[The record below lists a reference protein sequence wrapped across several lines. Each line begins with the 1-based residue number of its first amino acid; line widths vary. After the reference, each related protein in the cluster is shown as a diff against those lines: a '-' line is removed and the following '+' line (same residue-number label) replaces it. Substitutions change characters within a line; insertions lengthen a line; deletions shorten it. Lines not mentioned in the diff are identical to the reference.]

1 MKFFIIVKQTSVRVP
16 DKNFRLLGD
25 KPLWKYLIDSLK
37 NECVYIDTDSVNLI
51 KECENINYITA
62 YQREQRFIDFENDD
76 SSELSPALMMIDNF
90 LQHYVEDENEV
101 VVTTHV
107 TSPFLKKSTIMNAAL
122 KLKEGYDSVQSCVEH
137 HEFAYFNGLPVNFD
151 PSVIQK
157 TQNLPPVIMGN
168 GAFFIF
174 TKKTFNKKKNRSG
187 SRPYF
192 FPLSFKES
200 IEIDTEEDFEL
211 AEKYL

>member
-1 MKFFIIVKQTSVRVP
+1 MKFFIIVKQSSVRVP
-16 DKNFRLLGD
+16 NKNFRPLGD
-25 KPLWKYLIDSLK
+25 KPLWGHLVDSLRS
-37 NECVYIDTDSVNLI
+37 ECVYIDTDSASLI
-51 KECENINYITA
+51 KECENIKYVTA
-62 YQREQRFIDFENDD
+62 YPREQKFIDFENDD
-76 SSELSPALMMIDNF
+76 SGQLSPALMMIDNF

-174 TKKTFNKKKNRSG
+174 TKKTFNKNKNRSG

-192 FPLSFKES
+192 YPLSFKES